1 MLIVKCLFCVDNI
14 YMTRGLL
21 DKMSLSLMEITYDLL
36 KSQHFKAKSHSILK
50 LEVMKVSD
58 EIPLFFKWQNE
69 ARKNS

>member
-1 MLIVKCLFCVDNI
+1 
-14 YMTRGLL
+14 
-21 DKMSLSLMEITYDLL
+21 MSLSLMEITYDLL

-69 ARKNS
+69 ARRNS